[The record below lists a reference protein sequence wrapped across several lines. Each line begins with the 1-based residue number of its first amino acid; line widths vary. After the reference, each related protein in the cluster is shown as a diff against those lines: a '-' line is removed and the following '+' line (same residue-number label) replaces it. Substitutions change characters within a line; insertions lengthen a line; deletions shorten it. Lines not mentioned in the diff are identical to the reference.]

1 MAIYHLHLSYGSRGR
16 GHIAANKMDYLA
28 CRAKY
33 DKGEKDVTH
42 IEHCYMPRFARNDPF
57 LYWKS
62 ADLYERSN
70 GRLFY
75 EVQVALP
82 SELTQQEQIALARD
96 FSQRLTAPE
105 RLPHTLI
112 VRRGLYD
119 DRGRKLDTPANPHA
133 RLVFSDRGNDGIDR
147 PAAQWFMRAQ
157 TSRPAAGGAAKSRKT
172 KNRAWLFE
180 VRELWAKL
188 SNAALE
194 KGGHEARIDHRSLER
209 RASQNACRNC
219 IVALPDTWK
228 SVASKLNVENA
239 TGSDRK
245 VTHVWQYS
253 MPNWRRSI
261 RKSRHCLQVKNRLT
275 PTENLE
281 KGL

>member
-28 CRAKY
+28 CRGKY
-33 DKGEKDVTH
+33 DKGEKGVAH
-42 IEHCYMPRFARNDPF
+42 IKHGYMPRFARNDPF

-188 SNAALE
+188 ANAALE
-194 KGGHEARIDHRSLER
+194 KGGHEARIDHRSLEAQGITER
-209 RASQNACRNC
+209 LPQLHRGVAGHMEKRGIKTERGERYRQRQESNARLAVLHAELAQVNQEIKTLLASEEQADANGK
-219 IVALPDTWK
+219 P
-228 SVASKLNVENA
+228 
-239 TGSDRK
+239 
-245 VTHVWQYS
+245 
-253 MPNWRRSI
+253 
-261 RKSRHCLQVKNRLT
+261 
-275 PTENLE
+275 
-281 KGL
+281 

>member
-28 CRAKY
+28 CRGKY
-33 DKGEKDVTH
+33 DKGEKDVVH
-42 IEHCYMPRFARNDPF
+42 IEHGYMPRFARNDPF

-147 PAAQWFMRAQ
+147 PAAQ
-157 TSRPAAGGAAKSRKT
+157 
-172 KNRAWLFE
+172 
-180 VRELWAKL
+180 
-188 SNAALE
+188 
-194 KGGHEARIDHRSLER
+194 
-209 RASQNACRNC
+209 
-219 IVALPDTWK
+219 
-228 SVASKLNVENA
+228 
-239 TGSDRK
+239 
-245 VTHVWQYS
+245 
-253 MPNWRRSI
+253 
-261 RKSRHCLQVKNRLT
+261 
-275 PTENLE
+275 
-281 KGL
+281 